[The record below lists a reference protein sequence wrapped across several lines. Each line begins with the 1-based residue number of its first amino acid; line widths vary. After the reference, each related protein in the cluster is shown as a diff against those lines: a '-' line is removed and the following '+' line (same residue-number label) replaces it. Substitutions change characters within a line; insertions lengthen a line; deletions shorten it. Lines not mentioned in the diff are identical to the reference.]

1 MKKNNQGFTLIET
14 LIISAFVI
22 GTLIYLYSQFV
33 VLKNNYNYSFKY
45 NTVENIYK
53 IKNIDKYLL
62 NEAMQIKNGII
73 TSNLGYVD
81 LNNCNNLVTNNDYCT
96 KLLNALDVKTL
107 IIANEDL
114 NGLKNALKNNNPYT
128 EGLYK
133 FVNRQKTGV
142 SGNSYRIVV
151 EFKDNTFGTIIS
163 RI

>member
-114 NGLKNALKNNNPYT
+114 NGLKNALKNNNPYN
-128 EGLYK
+128 YK
-133 FVNRQKTGV
+133 
-142 SGNSYRIVV
+142 
-151 EFKDNTFGTIIS
+151 EF
-163 RI
+163 